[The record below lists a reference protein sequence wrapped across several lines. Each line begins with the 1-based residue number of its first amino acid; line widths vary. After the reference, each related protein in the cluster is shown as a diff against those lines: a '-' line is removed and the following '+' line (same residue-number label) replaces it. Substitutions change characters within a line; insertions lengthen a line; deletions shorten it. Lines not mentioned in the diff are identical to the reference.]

1 MGMRITLLIVLA
13 SSLAAPRAWVR
24 LAGVDGQQTP
34 NSSADA
40 RVQEFFDEGSR
51 SFAKGDYAD
60 AARKFQQALAIEPD
74 SPQLLSNLGITL
86 HMEGQPEQAVRVLR
100 QALARD
106 PNLLPA
112 NLILGLDLVKLGKP
126 EQAVAPLKNALAR
139 APSNRDVQ
147 LGLASAYFALH
158 QFSEAADL
166 YREAVRLQP
175 KDADAWYG
183 MGICFE
189 HLAENTARMMAHQA
203 PDSPYYHRL
212 IGEFLLREGN
222 ELDAAQ
228 AFRQALTASHGDDDL
243 GLRAAL
249 GFTLARLGQSAESE
263 RDFDAELKLHPG
275 SLQAR
280 MGLAAVGYLKG
291 ENEQAAEQ
299 LCEVYDIDPAFYESQ
314 LNLLASALG
323 STDVKSLF
331 PHRQQDA
338 RHSHCAA
345 AIELLQKELIAPET
359 ISTNRI
365 SFDLHPETSWQ
376 DRVAP
381 AMLTAAE
388 SARNSGHY
396 TQCTD
401 SLAGSSL
408 SRVQDALLLAQCACL
423 SGRFLVALRAAHHA
437 LTTEPQRAA
446 ALYWEAESAQRL
458 AQAAF
463 ARAVTL
469 DPHSWQGHILL
480 GDIYRQRKQ
489 WKLAILNYQEAARLK
504 PSSPAPY
511 LGLATVHWQNG
522 EFPQAESALK
532 RTLALDATNLQ
543 ANFELG
549 DIQVRRHQF
558 QQAISHLQKVIAGE
572 PDLLAAHADLG
583 KCFAALG
590 QAKSATQE
598 LRLAL
603 PTDRDG
609 NLHYLLSLQYKKEG
623 QTALAS
629 QALTES
635 QRLREEA
642 LRMQQTRLQQALE
655 AAKRKQAA
663 QP

>member
-1 MGMRITLLIVLA
+1 M
-13 SSLAAPRAWVR
+13 
-24 LAGVDGQQTP
+24 
-34 NSSADA
+34 
-40 RVQEFFDEGSR
+40 QELFDEGSR

-86 HMEGQPEQAVRVLR
+86 HMEGQPEEAVRVLR

-126 EQAVAPLKNALAR
+126 EQALAPLKKALAR
-139 APSNRDVQ
+139 APSDRDAQ

-158 QFSEAADL
+158 QFGDAADL
-166 YREAVRLQP
+166 YREAVRLRP

-189 HLAENTARMMAHQA
+189 HLAENTARIMAHQA

-212 IGEFLLREGN
+212 VGEFLLREGT

-228 AFRQALTASHGDDDL
+228 AFRQALAASRSDDDL
-243 GLRAAL
+243 GLSAAL
-249 GFTLARLGQSAESE
+249 GFTLARLGQSAEAE
-263 RDFDAELKLHPG
+263 RKFGAELKLHPG
-275 SLQAR
+275 SLEAR
-280 MGLAAVGYLKG
+280 MGLAALDYLKG
-291 ENEQAAEQ
+291 ENQRAAEQ
-299 LCEVYDIDPAFYESQ
+299 LCEVYDADPGFYESQ

-323 STDVKSLF
+323 SINAKSLF
-331 PHRQQDA
+331 SHRQPDA
-338 RHSHCAA
+338 RYSRCAA
-345 AIELLQKELIAPET
+345 AIELLQKELTAPET
-359 ISTNRI
+359 VSTRRM
-365 SFDLHPETSWQ
+365 SFDLPPETSG
-376 DRVAP
+376 RARLTP
-381 AMLTAAE
+381 AMLAAAQN
-388 SARNSGHY
+388 ARNSGHY
-396 TQCTD
+396 TRCAD
-401 SLAGSSL
+401 SLADSSL
-408 SRVQDALLLAQCACL
+408 SHAQDALLLAQCACL
-423 SGRFLVALRAAHHA
+423 SGRFLIAFRAARHA
-437 LTTEPQRAA
+437 LTTEPQSAA
-446 ALYWEAESAQRL
+446 ALYWKAESAQRL

-463 ARAVTL
+463 ERAVTL
-469 DPHSWQGHILL
+469 DPGSWQGHILL

-532 RTLALDATNLQ
+532 QTLALDPTNLQ

-549 DIQVRRHQF
+549 DMEVRRHQF
-558 QQAISHLQKVIAGE
+558 QQAIPHLQKIIAGE
-572 PDLLAAHADLG
+572 PDLLVAHADLG

-590 QAKSATQE
+590 QAESAIRE

-609 NLHYLLSLQYKKEG
+609 NLHYLLSLQYTREG

-629 QALTES
+629 QALAES

-642 LRMQQTRLQQALE
+642 LRMQQNRLQQALE
-655 AAKRKQAA
+655 AARRKQAA

>member
-1 MGMRITLLIVLA
+1 MRITLLIVL
-13 SSLAAPRAWVR
+13 SSTLVVPGTWAR

-34 NSSADA
+34 NSGADA
-40 RVQEFFDEGSR
+40 RVQELFNEGSR

-60 AARKFQQALAIEPD
+60 AAREFQQALAIKPD

-86 HMEGQPEQAVRVLR
+86 HMEGQPEQAVHVLL

-126 EQAVAPLKNALAR
+126 EQAIRPLKKVLAR
-139 APSNRDVQ
+139 APSNRDAQ

-158 QFSEAADL
+158 QFSTAADL
-166 YREAVRLQP
+166 YREAVRLRP

-189 HLAENTARMMAHQA
+189 HLAENTAHIMARQA
-203 PDSPYYHRL
+203 PDSPYYYRL
-212 IGEFLLREGN
+212 VGEFLLREGT

-228 AFRQALTASHGDDDL
+228 AFRQALAASHGGDDL

-249 GFTLARLGQSAESE
+249 GLTLARLGQSADAE
-263 RDFDAELKLHPG
+263 RDYKAELNLHPG
-275 SLQAR
+275 SLEAR
-280 MGLAAVGYLKG
+280 MGLAAVDFLKG

-299 LCEVYDIDPAFYESQ
+299 LCEVYETDPAFYESQ

-323 STDVKSLF
+323 SVSAKSLS
-331 PHRQQDA
+331 PHRQPDG
-338 RHSHCAA
+338 RHSRCAA
-345 AIELLQKELIAPET
+345 AIELLQKELTVPET
-359 ISTNRI
+359 VSTGHLL
-365 SFDLHPETSWQ
+365 SFDLPPETS
-376 DRVAP
+376 DRPRWTP
-381 AMLTAAE
+381 ATLTGAR

-396 TQCTD
+396 ARCAD
-401 SLAGSSL
+401 SLAGYSL

-423 SGRFLVALRAAHHA
+423 SGRFLIALRAAHHA
-437 LTTEPQRAA
+437 LTIEPQNAT

-458 AQAAF
+458 ARAAF
-463 ARAVTL
+463 EHAVTL
-469 DPHSWQGHILL
+469 EPHSWQGHILL

-489 WKLAILNYQEAARLK
+489 WELAISHYQEAARLK

-511 LGLATVHWQNG
+511 LGIATVHWQNG
-522 EFPQAESALK
+522 EFPQAESELKQAL
-532 RTLALDATNLQ
+532 RLDEANLQ

-549 DIQVRRHQF
+549 DIEVRRHQF
-558 QQAISHLQKVIAGE
+558 QQAIPYLQKVIAGE
-572 PDLLAAHADLG
+572 PGLLAAHADLG

-590 QAKSATQE
+590 QVKSAIQE

-603 PTDRDG
+603 PTDQDG
-609 NLHYLLSLQYKKEG
+609 NLHYLLSLQYRREG
-623 QTALAS
+623 QILLAS

-642 LRMQQTRLQQALE
+642 LHMQQNRLQQALE
-655 AAKRKQAA
+655 AAKRKQAV